1 MSLQFTKKLCVMTK
15 KNDTNIEEE
24 FICRFKIGMRNL
36 TNFAQSTQM
45 SQKHAL

>member
-1 MSLQFTKKLCVMTK
+1 MAK